1 MSRDLLTLFLVSLIF
16 GSLPLSA
23 QTFTRITDGPAVNG
37 GGNSTG
43 SSWVDFNNDGF
54 IDLFV
59 ANGNISAENNALFQ
73 NNRMGAFSAI
83 LNIPMVTDNTPSIGA
98 TWADYDNDGD
108 VDLFVANRE
117 NINNLLYENNGD
129 GSFLTLSNIPPVSDG
144 GNSNISSW
152 LDVENDGD
160 LDLFVLNFNQA
171 NFLYLNDGDGNFSR
185 VSGDILVTDVTPSI
199 SAVWGDYDN
208 DGDLDLFVANGGNQ
222 NNILYINQGNV
233 TFTKTV
239 FSDGLSSLGASWGD
253 FDNDGDLDLF
263 VANILGANNRL
274 YRNSGAPDYMLTP
287 MDAGSLSS
295 DGGFTV
301 GSGWGDFDNDG
312 DLDLIA
318 GNANGEN
325 AFLYT
330 NNDDTTF
337 TKISSG
343 DIVENG
349 GSTFSVS
356 MGDIDRDGDLDIYMS
371 NINNENNFLYRN
383 EQTGR
388 NWICIKGIGTTSN
401 RSAVGARIHIKS
413 MTANS
418 SVWQMREIASQ
429 HGYNSQNS
437 YWQHFGIGDALTVD
451 TLLLQWPGGD
461 TDTLSDF
468 TANQYYTVVENQGV
482 LGISSS
488 GTALPRELT
497 LEQNFPN
504 PFNPET
510 TVRYHLSRV
519 SQRIIIIYDLLGRV
533 VKEMPAITQPAGS
546 YAFRWDGRNSA
557 GVPVVSGIYYLNIR
571 TTNSQST
578 IPMLLIR

>member
-1 MSRDLLTLFLVSLIF
+1 MFRSLLTLFLISFVLGFSALV
-16 GSLPLSA
+16 A
-23 QTFTRITDGPAVNG
+23 QTFSRITDSPAVNG

-43 SSWVDFNNDGF
+43 SSWIDFNNDGF

-59 ANGNISAENNALFQ
+59 ANGNISAENNAVFLNDQ
-73 NNRMGAFSAI
+73 LGAFSA
-83 LNIPMVTDNTPSIGA
+83 LVNVPMVTDNTPSIGA
-98 TWADYDNDGD
+98 TWGDYDNDGD

-129 GSFLTLSNIPPVSDG
+129 GSFLTVTNIAPVSDG

-152 LDVENDGD
+152 LDVDNDGD

-171 NFLYLNDGDGNFSR
+171 NFLYLNDGAANFSR

-199 SAVWGDYDN
+199 SAAWGDYDN

-222 NNILYINQGNV
+222 NNILYINQGKA
-233 TFTKTV
+233 TFTKTA

-263 VANILGANNRL
+263 VANFLGANNLL
-274 YRNSGAPDYMLTP
+274 YRNSGAPDYILAP
-287 MDAGSLSS
+287 LDAAPVTS

-318 GNANGEN
+318 GNANGQN

-330 NNDDTTF
+330 NNGDTTF
-337 TKISSG
+337 TKITSG

-356 MGDIDRDGDLDIYMS
+356 MGDIDRDGDLDVYMS

-383 EQTGR
+383 EQSGS
-388 NWICIKGIGTTSN
+388 NWICIKGIGTTAN
-401 RSAVGARIHIKS
+401 RSAVGSRISIKS
-413 MTANS
+413 TIAS
-418 SVWQMREIASQ
+418 ASAWQMREIVAQ

-437 YWQHFGIGDALTVD
+437 YWQHFGIGDAVTVD
-451 TLLLQWPGGD
+451 TLLVQWPGGE
-461 TDTLSDF
+461 TDTLSDLA
-468 TANQYYTVVENQGV
+468 ANRYYTVVENQGV
-482 LGISSS
+482 L
-488 GTALPRELT
+488 ALPAERPAIPRALS

-504 PFNPET
+504 PFNPVT
-510 TVRYHLSRV
+510 TVRYHLERSSYRV
-519 SQRIIIIYDLLGRV
+519 ITIYDIHGQV
-533 VKEMPAITQPAGS
+533 VKLVPGNTLPAGS
-546 YAFRWDGRNSA
+546 YTFQWDGRNSA
-557 GVPVVSGIYYLNIR
+557 GIAVASGSYFLSIR
-571 TTNSQST
+571 TANSQRT
-578 IPMLLIR
+578 IRMQLVR

>member
-1 MSRDLLTLFLVSLIF
+1 MSRDLLTLFLVSLSF
-16 GSLPLSA
+16 GFLSLTA
-23 QTFTRITDGPAVNG
+23 QTFTRITEGPMVNG

-43 SSWVDFNNDGF
+43 SSWIDFNNDGF

-59 ANGNISAENNALFQ
+59 ANGNISAENNALFR
-73 NNRMGAFSAI
+73 NNQMGAFSAL

-98 TWADYDNDGD
+98 TWGDYDNDGD

-117 NINNLLYENNGD
+117 NINNLFYENNGD

-185 VSGDILVTDVTPSI
+185 VSSDILVTDITPSI
-199 SAVWGDYDN
+199 SAAWGDYDN
-208 DGDLDLFVANGGNQ
+208 DSDLDLFVANGGNQ

-233 TFTKTV
+233 TFTKST

-263 VANILGANNRL
+263 VANFLDANNRL
-274 YRNSGAPDYMLTP
+274 YRNSGAPDYILTP
-287 MDAGSLSS
+287 LDAGSVSGDS
-295 DGGFTV
+295 GFTV

-312 DLDLIA
+312 DIDLIA
-318 GNANGEN
+318 GNANGQN

-330 NNDDTTF
+330 NNGDTTF

-356 MGDIDRDGDLDIYMS
+356 MGDIDRDGDLDVYMS

-383 EQTGR
+383 EQSGS
-388 NWICIKGIGTTSN
+388 NWVCIKGIGINAN
-401 RSAVGARIHIKS
+401 RSAVGCRFYLKS
-413 MTANS
+413 TIANTP
-418 SVWQMREIASQ
+418 VWQMREIVSQ

-451 TLLLQWPGGD
+451 TLLVRWPGGE
-461 TDTLSDF
+461 TDTISDLS
-468 TANQYYTVVENQGV
+468 ANQYYTVTENQGV
-482 LGISSS
+482 LGLAGGKLAI
-488 GTALPRELT
+488 PRDFT

-510 TVRYHLSRV
+510 TVRYHLNRRSYRV
-519 SQRIIIIYDLLGRV
+519 ITIYDIRGKVIKTVPGNTL
-533 VKEMPAITQPAGS
+533 PAGS
-546 YAFRWDGRNSA
+546 YTFRWNGRNDA
-557 GVPVVSGIYYLNIR
+557 GTPAASGSYFLHIR
-571 TTNSQST
+571 TENSQRT
-578 IPMLLIR
+578 IRMLLVR